1 MNVYVKYKNVK
12 KHVETTAKIQGI
24 DAEILEKMS
33 KNDLLSVEENKA
45 LDNAKYAMT
54 SNNGLIRWEA
64 FEFSDGNLTMLYSV
78 ATVVI
83 VIIMITSVFCIR
95 NSFEISIT
103 EKLNNMECLHQL
115 ELHQNKL
122 GRMFYM
128 KLLY

>member
-1 MNVYVKYKNVK
+1 
-12 KHVETTAKIQGI
+12 
-24 DAEILEKMS
+24 
-33 KNDLLSVEENKA
+33 
-45 LDNAKYAMT
+45 MT

-103 EKLNNMECLHQL
+103 EKIKQYGMLASVGATSKQIRKNV
-115 ELHQNKL
+115 
-122 GRMFYM
+122 FI
-128 KLLY
+128 